1 MRQLGFGFVCLAALS
16 GCASETVAMRE
27 GPREY
32 VATDYSTVLRQWTRS
47 AQLTS
52 LDAMDN
58 VLTVTATYESWDF
71 RWAYAI
77 RYSEDYRLTIDQRHA
92 LLERSLA
99 ETRDQHQFY
108 VALYAERHKWNDLT
122 AEQPPGSAPGDEQG
136 TETARQ
142 HPKIKSP
149 ARSRSPTSLHLDL
162 AQRLTI
168 TFRAYAPRRA
178 TIPSEA
184 AWFAQIRRPP
194 GERRKIYGY
203 ARANIHLCPPSPP
216 LNRETLYASP
226 DSPPGTDTPPQ
237 NPDRGAHLRDP
248 IARPETAHQ
257 PAKPGRRTARSDRPD
272 RRQRR
277 HSTAKPGAKPL
288 VAIIPSA
295 ARDLALTS
303 RTGPR
308 SARSANPIVAETAYS
323 NSGTRTGSRT

>member
-1 MRQLGFGFVCLAALS
+1 VRQLGFGFVCLAALS

-122 AEQPPGSAPGDEQG
+122 AEQPAWIVRLIDDQG
-136 TETARQ
+136 TETAPTNIQ
-142 HPKIKSP
+142 KIKKPGAIELTYFPYTSP
-149 ARSRSPTSLHLDL
+149 WRSAFRV
-162 AQRLTI
+162 
-168 TFRAYAPRRA
+168 TFPRVRADGRA
-178 TIPSEA
+178 TIPTEA
-184 AWFAQIRRPP
+184 RWFGLRFAGPQGNEEILWLV
-194 GERRKIYGY
+194 ER
-203 ARANIHLCPPSPP
+203 S
-216 LNRETLYASP
+216 
-226 DSPPGTDTPPQ
+226 
-237 NPDRGAHLRDP
+237 
-248 IARPETAHQ
+248 
-257 PAKPGRRTARSDRPD
+257 
-272 RRQRR
+272 
-277 HSTAKPGAKPL
+277 
-288 VAIIPSA
+288 
-295 ARDLALTS
+295 
-303 RTGPR
+303 
-308 SARSANPIVAETAYS
+308 
-323 NSGTRTGSRT
+323 